1 MLILSVHS
9 GPHDSSAALFD
20 DYRLLAAVAE
30 ERLNRVK
37 TSGGFPTQSIAEVLR
52 VAGVERRHVDV
63 LVCTRCL
70 FQRHYFRH
78 RRSYER
84 IREEWR
90 RLSGRPKM
98 HEISLV
104 LRKNPGHTA
113 EDVFN
118 SAALLA
124 DLGLHPDTRVF
135 FSNHHFTHALPSLFF
150 TDWEEAL
157 LYTADGVGDQVY
169 YSHYLLQGGRLE
181 NLYGDDRWLAEAD
194 DAGSLGLAYGCFTEA
209 LGWKINRHEGKLTG
223 LAAYGE
229 PTLLPEMRRHYTV
242 SDDGRIAMDFADH
255 RAMRECFHALALTE
269 IRENAAASVQALL
282 EETIRQSVGRL
293 LEKHRVRR
301 LGLAGGV
308 FANVRLNR
316 LLAETLPVDEVFIVP
331 PMGDDGLVIGGA
343 LQFLLERDGLPA
355 WLSHRHRLANVY
367 WGGDHD
373 AAVDKVFGASPAVAR
388 GDGDPAAAAAEWLAQ
403 GHIGAIYNG
412 RMEYG
417 PRALGARSILAN
429 PADPEINQ
437 KLNQRLKR
445 SEFMPFAPVV
455 AEDDAGAVF
464 DLGARNRYAARFM
477 TISCEVS
484 RDWRDRIPGIVHVD
498 GSARPQ
504 IIRRADNSCYFDV
517 LAAFKA
523 RTGLPVLVNTS
534 LNVHEEPIVNR
545 PEECLKTLEEGRVD
559 FVITPGSLWT
569 GRPLAQA
576 RSSDRKY
583 AAAPISPASA

>member
-1 MLILSVHS
+1 MLILSLHS

-37 TSGGFPTQSIAEVLR
+37 CSGGFPERSITEVLR
-52 VAGVERRHVDV
+52 IAGVEPRHVDA

-70 FQRHYFRH
+70 FQRHYFNH

-84 IREEWR
+84 VREEVR
-90 RLSGRPKM
+90 RLTGRAKM

-104 LRKNPGHTA
+104 LRKNPGNRA
-113 EDVFN
+113 ADVFN
-118 SAALLA
+118 SAALLS
-124 DLGLHPDTRVF
+124 DLGLRADTRVF

-150 TDWEEAL
+150 TDWDEAL

-169 YSHYLLQGGRLE
+169 YSHYLLQDGELS
-181 NLYGDDRWLAEAD
+181 NLYGDDRWLCES
-194 DAGSLGLAYGCFTEA
+194 DASGSLGLAYGCVTEA

-229 PTLLPEMRRHYTV
+229 PTLLSEMLRHYNV
-242 SDDGRIAMDFADH
+242 ADDGRITMDFADH
-255 RAMRECFHALALTE
+255 RVMRECFQALALTE
-269 IRENAAASVQALL
+269 TRENAAASVQALL
-282 EETIRQSVGRL
+282 EHCIRQSVSRL
-293 LEKHRVRR
+293 LAKHKVRQ

-316 LLAETLPVDEVFIVP
+316 LLAETLPLDEVFIVP

-355 WLSHRHRLANVY
+355 WLSQRRRLANVY
-367 WGGDHD
+367 WGDDHN
-373 AAVDKVFGASPAVAR
+373 ALVDKVFAASPALARVA
-388 GDGDPAAAAAEWLAQ
+388 GDPAATAAGWLAQ

-455 AEDDAGAVF
+455 GEDDAGEVF
-464 DLGARNRYAARFM
+464 DIGRHNRYAAHFM
-477 TISCEVS
+477 TISCDVRRE
-484 RDWRDRIPGIVHVD
+484 WHAKIPGVVHVD

-504 IIRRADNSCYFDV
+504 IIRRADNPCYFDT
-517 LAAFKA
+517 LAAFRA

-545 PEECLKTLEEGRVD
+545 PEECLRTLEEGRVD
-559 FVITPGSLWT
+559 FVVTPTAVWTRRSPDLGS
-569 GRPLAQA
+569 Q
-576 RSSDRKY
+576 
-583 AAAPISPASA
+583 

>member
-1 MLILSVHS
+1 MLILSLHS

-20 DYRLLAAVAE
+20 DYKLLAAVAE
-30 ERLNRVK
+30 ERLNRIK
-37 TSGGFPTQSIAEVLR
+37 CSGGFPEKSIAEVLR
-52 VAGVERRHVDV
+52 IAGVERRRVDA

-70 FQRHYFRH
+70 FQRHYFNH

-84 IREEWR
+84 VREELR
-90 RLSGRPKM
+90 RLTGRAKM

-104 LRKNPGHTA
+104 LRKNPGHRA

-124 DLGLHPDTRVF
+124 DLGLRPGARVF

-169 YSHYLLQGGRLE
+169 YSHYLLRDGGLT
-181 NLYGDDRWLAEAD
+181 NLYGDDRWLCESD
-194 DAGSLGLAYGCFTEA
+194 TSGSLGLAYGCFTEA

-229 PTLLPEMRRHYTV
+229 PTLLPEMLHHYRV
-242 SDDGRIAMDFADH
+242 LDDGRITMDFADH
-255 RAMRECFHALALTE
+255 REMHECFRTLALTE
-269 IRENAAASVQALL
+269 TRENAAASVQALL
-282 EETIRQSVGRL
+282 EQCIRDSVRRL
-293 LEKHRVRR
+293 LEQHKVRR

-316 LLAETLPVDEVFIVP
+316 LLAESLPVDEVFIVP
-331 PMGDDGLVIGGA
+331 PMGDDGLVIGGV

-355 WLSHRHRLANVY
+355 WLAQRRRLTNVY
-367 WGGDHD
+367 WGDDHN
-373 AAVDKVFGASPAVAR
+373 ALVAKVFGASCAVVR
-388 GDGDPAAAAAEWLAQ
+388 VTGDPAAKAAEWLAQ
-403 GHIGAIYNG
+403 GQIGAIYNG

-437 KLNQRLKR
+437 QLNRRLQR

-455 AEDDAGAVF
+455 SEADAGKVF
-464 DLGARNRYAARFM
+464 DIGRTNRYAAHFM
-477 TISCEVS
+477 TVSCEV
-484 RDWRDRIPGIVHVD
+484 RREWREKIPGIVHVD

-504 IIRRADNSCYFDV
+504 IIERADNSCYFDI
-517 LAAFKA
+517 LADFKA
-523 RTGLPVLVNTS
+523 RTGLPALVNTS

-559 FVITPGSLWT
+559 FVVTPAAVWT
-569 GRPLAQA
+569 R
-576 RSSDRKY
+576 R
-583 AAAPISPASA
+583 APESGPQ